1 MTKIKGYIIGIAV
14 LVLSACATGVKRWT
28 ADIKDYAQTSDK
40 AITVQ
45 AAKLP
50 YEAHDSL
57 ALNFKVRILVKD
69 AVMGSQAQNENQ
81 LYRMDSCFYMQSGT
95 SKYYPVIT
103 QAIATGTGKHY
114 EYLVSFEAYPMVSR
128 KTLNLVYQD
137 KYINKKSYVLL
148 LK

>member
-1 MTKIKGYIIGIAV
+1 MVVFA
-14 LVLSACATGVKRWT
+14 LSACAPGVKRWN
-28 ADIKDYAQTSDK
+28 AGIKDYAQTSDK

-57 ALNFKVRILVKD
+57 ALNFKVRILLKD
-69 AVMGSQAQNENQ
+69 DESGKQAQAENQ
-81 LYRMDSCFYMQSGT
+81 LYRMDSCFYIQSGA

-103 QAIATGTGKHY
+103 QAIATGAGKHY
-114 EYLVSFEAYPMVSR
+114 EYLVSFEAYPMVTR